1 VILSF
6 AEAGTAERPGEDPMS
21 GTEVPESLRVLRRP
35 LPSPTVVVLA
45 APSGLR
51 RPVAFAVTVIA
62 AAVAPTAVTVP
73 EAVLWFAPVLLV
85 KLLLGHMLPEE
96 ASS

>member
-1 VILSF
+1 MKILCPAPRF
-6 AEAGTAERPGEDPMS
+6 QKAS
-21 GTEVPESLRVLRRP
+21 GCCAAP

-51 RPVAFAVTVIA
+51 RPVAFAATVIA
-62 AAVAPTAVTVP
+62 AAVALTAITVP

-85 KLLLGHMLPEE
+85 KLLLGHLLPEE
-96 ASS
+96 ASP